1 MRGVFCKKLAAIS
14 GHLDFG
20 HRVEEIA
27 ATLKVDRF
35 HWEGTSS
42 AESWANHEWG
52 DGVFIDYGKDYFE
65 FGHWGYSVQY
75 SIIDS
80 SM

>member
-1 MRGVFCKKLAAIS
+1 
-14 GHLDFG
+14 
-20 HRVEEIA
+20 
-27 ATLKVDRF
+27 VDLF